1 MYLRQGGLFEQS
13 GIGDYEKTGN
23 WEWEYY
29 PPPYDFLAPR
39 DSAAMPAPILQRG
52 VGCGGDSCNC
62 GGTCGGAPAAGMGL
76 FDSMDF
82 TTWGV
87 GEWGTIAVGAYIV
100 ISLFN
105 DAGRATRTIRKAT
118 RRRVRRVAV

>member
-39 DSAAMPAPILQRG
+39 DSAAMPPPHLQRG
-52 VGCGGDSCNC
+52 IGCGGDSCNC
-62 GGTCGGAPAAGMGL
+62 GGTCGGSSGIGL

-87 GEWGTIAVGAYIV
+87 GEWGMVALGAYLV

-105 DAGRATRTIRKAT
+105 DAGRAGKTIRKAT
-118 RRRVRRVAV
+118 RRRVRTVRV